1 MALVL
6 CLETAT
12 KLCSVA
18 LCRDGAL
25 LAEREAEEDRHVHGE
40 YLNVFVDEVLKEA
53 GLSPK
58 ELEAVAVGIGP
69 GSYTGLRIGLSAA
82 KGFCY
87 ALDIPIL
94 GIGTL
99 ETLVQAV
106 RAQEPDL
113 PPDVLLHPMIDARR
127 MEVFTAAYKPDGSL
141 LEPVAAVVLD
151 GTWPNLQPSTSNLQP
166 PTRGDRR
173 RRRQGLRAL
182 GQPHG
187 HPAPP
192 RHQAACASP
201 GSAGRSPSRQ
211 RRNRRLGLPGACLR
225 EGGERDAAREE
236 GSVARQD
243 RQERQ
248 QRQVAVHLEERVA
261 L

>member
-166 PTRGDRR
+166 PTSNLQHVVIGDGADKAVELWANRTDI
-173 RRRQGLRAL
+173 
-182 GQPHG
+182 
-187 HPAPP
+187 
-192 RHQAACASP
+192 RH
-201 GSAGRSPSRQ
+201 
-211 RRNRRLGLPGACLR
+211 LPGIKPHARYLAPLAEAR
-225 EGGERDAAREE
+225 LAKGETDDLAYLVPAY
-236 GSVARQD
+236 GKGANVTQPAKKAQ
-243 RQERQ
+243 
-248 QRQVAVHLEERVA
+248 
-261 L
+261 

>member
-40 YLNVFVDEVLKEA
+40 YLNVFVDEVLNET
-53 GLSPK
+53 GLGPK
-58 ELEAVAVGIGP
+58 DLDAVAVGIGP

-106 RAQEPDL
+106 RAEVDEL
-113 PPDVLLHPMIDARR
+113 PRDAVLHPMIDARR
-127 MEVFTAAYKPDGSL
+127 MEVFTAAYDPDGSL
-141 LEPVAAVVLD
+141 AEPVAAVVLD
-151 GTWPNLQPSTSNLQP
+151 ATWPNIQRPSSNIQHVVI
-166 PTRGDRR
+166 GDGADKASELWTGRTDI
-173 RRRQGLRAL
+173 
-182 GQPHG
+182 
-187 HPAPP
+187 
-192 RHQAACASP
+192 RH
-201 GSAGRSPSRQ
+201 
-211 RRNRRLGLPGACLR
+211 LPGIKPHARHLAPLAEADLA
-225 EGGERDAAREE
+225 EGDTDDLAYLVPAYGKGANVTQSAKK
-236 GSVARQD
+236 AQ
-243 RQERQ
+243 
-248 QRQVAVHLEERVA
+248 
-261 L
+261 